1 MTTINGQFVGTIP
14 DFYDTGLGPN
24 IFHDYADD
32 LAARAGAQGPR
43 HVLELAAGTGILS
56 RRLRDAL
63 SPDAHL
69 VVTDLNQPMLDLASR
84 KFSPGENV
92 EFAEA
97 DAMNLSFPDDAFDM
111 IVCQFGVMFFPDK
124 PASYREA
131 ARVLKPNGHYIFN
144 TWGPM
149 SANPYSQISHEVVA
163 RFFPDNPP
171 GFYKAPFSYGD
182 PVDVTRDLNAA
193 GWHNV
198 EHETID
204 FDKEI
209 LDPAA
214 FANAMIHG
222 TPMVDEIRQRGGV
235 DPKDVVD
242 LILEHYHDR
251 FGSGPAI
258 MPLQATSFVCRAP

>member
-1 MTTINGQFVGTIP
+1 MTTINDQFVGTIP

-32 LAARAGAQGPR
+32 LAARAGAHGAR

-56 RRLRDAL
+56 RRLRDVL
-63 SPDAHL
+63 SPDARL

-84 KFSPGENV
+84 KFSSAENV
-92 EFAEA
+92 EFSEA
-97 DAMNLSFPDDAFDM
+97 DAMNLSFSDDEFDM

-163 RFFPDNPP
+163 QFFPGNPP
-171 GFYKAPFSYGD
+171 GFYEAPFSYGD
-182 PVDVTRDLNAA
+182 PVDVKRDLNAA
-193 GWHNV
+193 GWQDVH
-198 EHETID
+198 HETID

-209 LDPAA
+209 LDPEA

-235 DPKDVVD
+235 DPQDVVD
-242 LILEHYHDR
+242 LILEQYYDR
-251 FGSGPAI
+251 FGTGPAI